1 MEFFSMPFLLL
12 TGKVA
17 QEKLSIM
24 KPMKPW
30 GLIAALIFTFG
41 LTSCQASN
49 QTVEPTAKPPGDSF
63 EFFQDGYFQAVLPTW
78 DESPELDADSIYMV
92 YKDGQFIG
100 INRYQNLP
108 EIFANQFLSA
118 IKENPEAFLVQQSDL
133 GGKPLFEFTTR
144 ENNQTMRIQA
154 VLDYCQGMTYALIAG
169 GRDTVKNTELFQEVL
184 NSTSCQDP
192 YKIPDLETGKI
203 GLMVNAAEDETWEG
217 YYPALRLAK
226 EAGVQ
231 VLHTYL
237 QWAEVEPSK
246 GERFWEWQ
254 DALMGYRLH
263 EGFEISL
270 VVNLIH
276 TGVRGPIPED
286 LQGRAFDDPEFIER
300 FSEFILEV
308 LDRYPVQYL
317 AIGNEVNDY
326 FVSHRS
332 EIPAYKNFFLEVRER
347 IQERYPDIQVAMTF
361 AYHDAETTHSLD
373 IIRELDVG
381 DYLPLTL
388 YIYNP
393 GFEFNRDPQELEDYL
408 ERILSLAGEKPVAI
422 VETGWNTSESLSG
435 HQSDQEAYVHEVFR
449 MLEKHREQIEYIS
462 WFALHDSLIENSY
475 HTALTFL
482 PPDAP
487 QIEDEEFM
495 KSFVDFLNYFGL
507 LENDGTPKK
516 GWVAFQE
523 EASSYLDDHG
533 EEQ

>member
-1 MEFFSMPFLLL
+1 MPFLLL

-17 QEKLSIM
+17 RRKLSIM
-24 KPMKPW
+24 RFMKPW
-30 GLIAALIFTFG
+30 GFITALIFSSM
-41 LTSCQASN
+41 LTGCQPSN
-49 QTVEPTAKPPGDSF
+49 ENVEPTVMPPGDSF

-100 INRYQNLP
+100 INRYHNLP

-118 IKENPEAFLVQQSDL
+118 IEDDPEAYLVQQSDI

-144 ENNQTMRIQA
+144 EDDQTIRIQA

-169 GRDTVKNTELFQEVL
+169 GRDTVENTELFQEVL
-184 NSTSCQDP
+184 SSTSCQDP
-192 YKIPDLETGKI
+192 YQIPNLETGKI
-203 GLMVNAAEDETWEG
+203 GLMVNAAQDETWEG
-217 YYPALRLAK
+217 YYPALRMAK

-237 QWAEVEPSK
+237 QWAEVEPSE

-263 EGFEISL
+263 EDFEISL

-286 LQGRAFDDPEFIER
+286 LQGRAFDDPEFIDR
-300 FSEFILEV
+300 FTEFILEV

-332 EIPAYKNFFLEVRER
+332 EISAYKEFFLAVRER
-347 IQERYPDIQVAMTF
+347 IHERYPDIPVAMTF
-361 AYHDAETTHSLD
+361 AYHDAETTHSMD

-393 GFEFNRDPQELEDYL
+393 GFKFNRDPQELAGYL
-408 ERILSLAGEKPVAI
+408 ERILALAGEKPVAI
-422 VETGWNTSESLSG
+422 VETGWNTSVSLSG
-435 HQSDQEAYVHEVFR
+435 SQSDQEAYVHEVFR
-449 MLEKHREQIEYIS
+449 MLEKHGEQIEFIS

-475 HTALTFL
+475 RTALTFL

-487 QIEDEEFM
+487 QIQDEEFM
-495 KSFVDFLNYFGL
+495 NSFVDFLNYFGL
-507 LENDGTPKK
+507 LENDSTPKK
-516 GWVAFQE
+516 GWFAFQN
-523 EASSYLDDHG
+523 EASSYLNNHG
-533 EEQ
+533 EER